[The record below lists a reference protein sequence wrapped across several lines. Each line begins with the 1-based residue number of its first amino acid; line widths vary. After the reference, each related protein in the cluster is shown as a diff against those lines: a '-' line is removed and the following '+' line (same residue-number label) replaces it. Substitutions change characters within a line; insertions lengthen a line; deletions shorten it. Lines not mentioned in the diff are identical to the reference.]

1 VDHAEVSSPPPHEGR
16 EADRVLQEDPE
27 QRFVGARDLTHW
39 PTAPGAALARAALRL
54 RERLAPHSMLLVIL
68 LVGFAVV
75 AVLTVLAGLVYDS
88 VSEKDGVAGLDRPAL
103 SAAMA
108 VRTPLGNTLARAYTD
123 IGGTTGMPILATLV
137 AVGLALTWR
146 QWTPVLLVAATAIGS
161 ITLTVVGKAVV
172 GRIRPPLA
180 DAVPPYEHSAS
191 FPSGHALN
199 SIALAG
205 IVAYLLVRRQHGRL
219 ARLLTATAAAAFAI
233 TMGMSRVYLGHHWFT
248 DVLVAWALG
257 LAWLTAVITAH
268 RLLLTV
274 RARDRPGAVQNEP
287 LDREPDGGH
296 TPS

>member
-1 VDHAEVSSPPPHEGR
+1 VD
-16 EADRVLQEDPE
+16 DRVLQEDPE
-27 QRFVGARDLTHW
+27 QRFVGVRDLTRW
-39 PTAPGAALARAALRL
+39 PTAPGAAVARAALRL

-88 VSEKDGVAGLDRPAL
+88 VGEKDGVAGLDRPAL

-108 VRTPLGNTLARAYTD
+108 VRTPLGNTLARAYTH
-123 IGGTTGMPILATLV
+123 IEGTAGMPILATLV

-146 QWTPVLLVAATAIGS
+146 QWTPVLLVARDRHRVDHAH
-161 ITLTVVGKAVV
+161 
-172 GRIRPPLA
+172 GRRQGGGRTHEA

-219 ARLLTATAAAAFAI
+219 ARLLTVTAAAAFAF

-274 RARDRPGAVQNEP
+274 RARDRPGAVENEP

>member
-1 VDHAEVSSPPPHEGR
+1 VSSPPHEGR

-27 QRFVGARDLTHW
+27 QRFVGARDLTRW

-137 AVGLALTWR
+137 AVG
-146 QWTPVLLVAATAIGS
+146 PDVAAVDAG
-161 ITLTVVGKAVV
+161 AAR
-172 GRIRPPLA
+172 GRDRHRVDHAHGRRQGGGRTHQASPGRRRPP
-180 DAVPPYEHSAS
+180 
-191 FPSGHALN
+191 
-199 SIALAG
+199 
-205 IVAYLLVRRQHGRL
+205 
-219 ARLLTATAAAAFAI
+219 
-233 TMGMSRVYLGHHWFT
+233 
-248 DVLVAWALG
+248 
-257 LAWLTAVITAH
+257 
-268 RLLLTV
+268 V
-274 RARDRPGAVQNEP
+274 RAQPLLPQRPRAELHRACGDRGLPPRAQTTRAPGPAA
-287 LDREPDGGH
+287 DRHGGRGVRLHDGV
-296 TPS
+296 